1 MIRVNAVGF
10 GQFYAAHA
18 ILRAAGVEVTASGG
32 NEMRVPDDTRL
43 DVLRAVAGTGATVYA
58 DLTNAAAEPAVDAGG
73 QPIQQLTYP
82 DGVTAEEVLHDLTPS
97 PGPQLGSEPEAPE
110 ADTPPARKPRKTT
123 TRRTST
129 KE

>member
-18 ILRAAGVEVTASGG
+18 ILRAAGVEVVASGG

-58 DLTNAAAEPAVDAGG
+58 ELTEPDVGAQVSPAPEPPPGG
-73 QPIQQLTYP
+73 
-82 DGVTAEEVLHDLTPS
+82 
-97 PGPQLGSEPEAPE
+97 EPEAPE